1 METIKYYSS
10 DFFDE
15 NGDPRVAN
23 YPLMRT
29 PWPIVAACVS
39 YLCFVKIIG
48 PAYMRDRKPYE
59 LFTFI
64 RIYNLAMVL
73 WNAFGFVMA
82 CRLLNYGLDTFGCQP
97 INVQDRSERAMT
109 IIMYGYI
116 FLLSRVVEFFDTIC
130 FVLRK
135 KSRQIS
141 GFHVFHHFSVPM
153 AVWFFVKFAPGGNS
167 AIFPF
172 LNTFIH
178 TVMYSYYFLA
188 TYKSARPYLGW
199 KKFLTQFQIVQFI
212 IMILH
217 STQPLFIPGCKFPR
231 TFLYI
236 NIFFSIVF
244 IYLFTKFYI
253 ENYGKQT
260 VRVAQNVGRRISQ
273 SVQHGVRRL
282 SHIHVGSS
290 PISASQLE
298 HLSDNHHLS
307 EKHNNG
313 YQHRGSTLGVMHTI
327 NSVGNEMNKLNSK
340 KED

>member
-1 METIKYYSS
+1 
-10 DFFDE
+10 
-15 NGDPRVAN
+15 
-23 YPLMRT
+23 
-29 PWPIVAACVS
+29 
-39 YLCFVKIIG
+39 
-48 PAYMRDRKPYE
+48 
-59 LFTFI
+59 
-64 RIYNLAMVL
+64 
-73 WNAFGFVMA
+73 
-82 CRLLNYGLDTFGCQP
+82 
-97 INVQDRSERAMT
+97 MT

-313 YQHRGSTLGVMHTI
+313 YQHRGSTLGMMHTI

>member
-1 METIKYYSS
+1 M
-10 DFFDE
+10 
-15 NGDPRVAN
+15 AQ

-29 PWPIVAACVS
+29 PWPIVACCIS
-39 YLCFVKIIG
+39 YLWFVKVIG
-48 PAYMRDRKPYE
+48 PSFMQDRKAYE

-64 RIYNLAMVL
+64 RVYNLGMVL
-73 WNAFGFVMA
+73 WNGFGFVMA
-82 CRLLNYGLDTFGCQP
+82 CHMLNYGLDTFGCQP
-97 INVQDRSERAMT
+97 IDTTDRSVTSMR
-109 IIMYGYI
+109 IIQYGYI
-116 FLLSRVVEFFDTIC
+116 FLISRLVEFTDTIC

-135 KSRQIS
+135 KNRQIS
-141 GFHVFHHFSVPM
+141 GFHVFHHFSVPI

-188 TYKSARPYLGW
+188 TFKSARPYLGW

-217 STQPLFIPGCKFPR
+217 STQPLFIPGCQFPR

-236 NIFFSIVF
+236 NIFFSVVF

-260 VRVAQNVGRRISQ
+260 VRVAQNVGRRISTQ
-273 SVQHGVRRL
+273 LQHGVRRL
-282 SHIHVGSS
+282 STQLHA
-290 PISASQLE
+290 SA
-298 HLSDNHHLS
+298 
-307 EKHNNG
+307 
-313 YQHRGSTLGVMHTI
+313 V
-327 NSVGNEMNKLNSK
+327 VGNYESSSTNKANSNGIATGQGSNSK
-340 KED
+340 SQGYKQD

>member
-1 METIKYYSS
+1 MDAIKYYTT
-10 DFFDE
+10 DFFDQY
-15 NGDPRVAN
+15 GDPRVAN

-29 PWPIVAACVS
+29 PWVVVAMCVS
-39 YLCFVKIIG
+39 YLWFVKIIG
-48 PAYMRDRKPYE
+48 PGLMKDRKAYE
-59 LFTFI
+59 LFNFI
-64 RIYNLAMVL
+64 RVYNLGMVA
-73 WNAFGFVMA
+73 WNGFGFLMA
-82 CRLLNYGLDTFGCQP
+82 CKLLNFGLDTFGCQP
-97 INVQDRSERAMT
+97 IDTTARDTKSMR
-109 IIMYGYI
+109 IIQYGYV
-116 FLLSRVVEFFDTIC
+116 FLLSRLVEFVDTIC

-135 KSRQIS
+135 KNRQIS
-141 GFHVFHHFSVPM
+141 GFHVFHHFSVPI

-188 TYKSARPYLGW
+188 TFKSARPYLGW

-217 STQPLFIPGCKFPR
+217 STQPLFIPGCKFPK

-273 SVQHGVRRL
+273 QVQSGVRRL
-282 SHIHVGSS
+282 SQIHTTGIPLDAATINALASKDATTTHYQKSS
-290 PISASQLE
+290 
-298 HLSDNHHLS
+298 
-307 EKHNNG
+307 NG
-313 YQHRGSTLGVMHTI
+313 YSTKAQNI
-327 NSVGNEMNKLNSK
+327 KQ
-340 KED
+340 D